1 MKDEQSQAMLGGNL
15 SNLII
20 IYVAEGDHG
29 DLRFSS
35 LVKQIAE
42 TCIEKDLK
50 FMILSEFKDQNEKL
64 QTQAQALKNKPDEK
78 THQETTQF
86 LNQHL
91 TPMGDLRNRFVV
103 IWPSVLKDLPDD
115 TKPSMV
121 YEKLGGGVDNPETQ
135 QLLAFEIQFRKENQL
150 KGCGIEGEGDSP
162 GRSGKDVMSFCGNG
176 NAFVQKIVHK
186 EMAQDVVKKLKQ
198 NQDTKI
204 LIVFAGTAHIYGVNK
219 ELENLDP
226 KLQYCQKLV
235 VGMFSEES
243 IDFEKLTTVKSV
255 QEAMHKSGKESC
267 QMVGDVVSFEC
278 DEKDSTK
285 AIIPSEIITLIK
297 GMAQK
302 NAVADIAEE
311 ANKTLERE
319 KNQESSEEVVSSQ
332 GSPNS
337 SPQAQE
343 QPPLSAAKN
352 PPPQDFH
359 EAQIKNAKRMKM
371 ERASPRR

>member
-1 MKDEQSQAMLGGNL
+1 MKDDQSQEMLGGNL

-64 QTQAQALKNKPDEK
+64 QTQALKNKPDEK

-162 GRSGKDVMSFCGNG
+162 GKSGKDVMIFCGNG

-302 NAVADIAEE
+302 NPGSTPKTSPEIIDSRHATADIAED

-319 KNQESSEEVVSSQ
+319 KNQESSEGAVPSER
-332 GSPNS
+332 SPSS
-337 SPQAQE
+337 SPRAQE
-343 QPPLSAAKN
+343 QPPL
-352 PPPQDFH
+352 
-359 EAQIKNAKRMKM
+359 
-371 ERASPRR
+371 RASPPPSPPRR

>member
-1 MKDEQSQAMLGGNL
+1 MINRKKCWGGNL

-50 FMILSEFKDQNEKL
+50 FMILSEFKNQNEKL
-64 QTQAQALKNKPDEK
+64 ETQALKNIPDEK

-103 IWPSVLKDLPDD
+103 ILPSVSKGLPDD
-115 TKPSMV
+115 ITPSMV
-121 YEKLGGGVDNPETQ
+121 YEQLKDGVDNPETQ
-135 QLLAFEIQFRKENQL
+135 KLQELEIQIRKENQL
-150 KGCGIEGEGDSP
+150 NGCGIEGDGDSP
-162 GRSGKDVMSFCGNG
+162 GKSGDDVRSFLGNG
-176 NAFVQKIVHK
+176 NAFVQKIVHQ
-186 EMAQDVVKKLKQ
+186 EMAQDVVKALNQ
-198 NQDTKI
+198 NEDTKI
-204 LIVFAGTAHIYGVNK
+204 LIVFAGTPHIYGVNK

-226 KLQYCQKLV
+226 KLKDCQKLV

-243 IDFEKLTTVKSV
+243 VNLKKLTTVKSV

-278 DEKDSTK
+278 DGKDSTK
-285 AIIPSEIITLIK
+285 AIIPSEIITLIEE
-297 GMAQK
+297 MARKNLGSTPKTSPEITGSK
-302 NAVADIAEE
+302 NATGS
-311 ANKTLERE
+311 K
-319 KNQESSEEVVSSQ
+319 KSSRS
-332 GSPNS
+332 
-337 SPQAQE
+337 
-343 QPPLSAAKN
+343 
-352 PPPQDFH
+352 
-359 EAQIKNAKRMKM
+359 
-371 ERASPRR
+371 